1 MKARCGYVRAAKFT
15 WSCLCGPVPFLPLLL
30 KAYSEMSPRPMPK
43 PGIMKITPYIVGRSS
58 LSSSFVPEP
67 GHETIKLSSNES
79 ALGASPKA
87 IAALEGL
94 GDRLAYYPDASSN
107 NLRAA
112 LAEAHSLDAARI
124 VIGAGSDEIL
134 HLLAQVYIGEG
145 DEAIVSEF
153 GFLVYPIVTRGAG
166 GEPVF
171 VSDKD
176 YRVDVDA
183 VLEAVSKKT
192 RLVFIANPNNPTGTY
207 LSASEMER
215 LHKGLRDDILLVID
229 NAYAEYVTADDYQ
242 TGADLARRAQNV
254 VMVRTF
260 SKMGLAAL
268 RVGWMYGP
276 EAIVDAMNRLRGPF
290 NVNYAAQ
297 LAAEAAVYDQEFI
310 ARLKAHNNK
319 WRQWLSEELSSN
331 EIRVLPSQGN
341 FILVIFSQNG
351 TAGAKR
357 ALAALAEK
365 GLIVREMGAY
375 GLPAALRISIGSQ
388 EAMEKVADVL
398 KGLG

>member
-1 MKARCGYVRAAKFT
+1 MFAR
-15 WSCLCGPVPFLPLLL
+15 LCHTLLLL
-30 KAYSEMSPRPMPK
+30 KAYYQMSPRPMPK
-43 PGIMKITPYIVGRSS
+43 PGIMKITPYIPGRSS
-58 LSSSFVPEP
+58 PSSSFVPERE
-67 GHETIKLSSNES
+67 GKTIQLSSNES

-87 IAALEGL
+87 IAALDGL
-94 GDRLAYYPDASSN
+94 ADVLAHYPDGTSH
-107 NLRAA
+107 NLRTA
-112 LAEAHSLDAARI
+112 LAEIHGLEKERI

-176 YRVDVDA
+176 YRVDVEA

-192 RLVFIANPNNPTGTY
+192 RIVFIANPNNPTGTY
-207 LSASEMER
+207 LNKSEMAR
-215 LHKGLRDDILLVID
+215 LHKGLRDDILLVVD
-229 NAYAEYVTADDYQ
+229 NAYAEYADADDYE
-242 TGADLARRAQNV
+242 TGLDLVRGAQNV

-276 EAIVDAMNRLRGPF
+276 DTIVDAMNRLRGPF
-290 NVNYAAQ
+290 NINYAAQ
-297 LAAEAAVYDQEFI
+297 LAGEAAARDGEFV
-310 ARLKAHNNK
+310 ARLKAHNSK
-319 WRQWLSEELSSN
+319 WRQWLSDQLTSN

-341 FILVIFSQNG
+341 FILAIFTRDG
-351 TAGAKR
+351 TGGAKK
-357 ALAALAEK
+357 AFQALAE
-365 GLIVREMGAY
+365 GGVMVREMGAY
-375 GLPAALRISIGSQ
+375 GLPDALRISIGTQ
-388 EAMEKVADVL
+388 EAMERVAAIL
-398 KGLG
+398 KGLRQA

>member
-1 MKARCGYVRAAKFT
+1 
-15 WSCLCGPVPFLPLLL
+15 
-30 KAYSEMSPRPMPK
+30 MPK
-43 PGIMKITPYIVGRSS
+43 PGIMKITPYIPGRSNPS
-58 LSSSFVPEP
+58 ASFMPEP
-67 GHETIKLSSNES
+67 GLETIKLSSNES

-87 IAALEGL
+87 IAALDGL
-94 GDRLAYYPDASSN
+94 GEKLAYYPDAASSN
-107 NLRAA
+107 LRDA
-112 LAEAHSLDAARI
+112 LAKVHSLEAGRI

-176 YRVDVDA
+176 FRVDVDA

-192 RLVFIANPNNPTGTY
+192 RVVFIANPNNPTGTY
-207 LSASEMER
+207 LSASEMAR
-215 LHKGLRDDILLVID
+215 LHKGLRDDILLVVD

-242 TGADLARRAQNV
+242 TGADLVRRAQNV

-297 LAAEAAVYDQEFI
+297 LAAKAAVYDQEFVAI
-310 ARLKAHNNK
+310 LKAHNDK
-319 WRQWLSEELSSN
+319 WRQWLSDELNSN
-331 EIRVLPSQGN
+331 QIRVLPSQGN
-341 FILVIFSQNG
+341 FILAIFTQNG
-351 TAGAKR
+351 SAGAKR

-375 GLPAALRISIGSQ
+375 GLPAALRISIGSEQ
-388 EAMEKVADVL
+388 AMKRVGAVL
-398 KGLG
+398 KGLTRT